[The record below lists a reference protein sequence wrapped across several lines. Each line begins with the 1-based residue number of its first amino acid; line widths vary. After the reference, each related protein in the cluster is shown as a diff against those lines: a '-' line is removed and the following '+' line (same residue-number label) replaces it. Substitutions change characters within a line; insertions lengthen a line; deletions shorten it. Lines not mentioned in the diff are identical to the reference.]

1 MAHDRARVTAGRPQ
15 EAKVT
20 AALLDAT
27 LSELAEHG
35 FGAMTVDA
43 VAKRA
48 GAGKGAIYRR
58 WPSKIKMTAA
68 AMRTLA
74 LPAGAAPDT
83 GSLYG
88 DVLALLDDV
97 NRWIGDERTRRLYP
111 DLLAEAQRNPVLA
124 EALMETVG
132 RPRRKRA
139 HDILDHAATRGEL
152 AADADRELLVDAMGA
167 LVFWRLIALFRPV
180 TSDYLARVAR
190 AICAFAHTGPATR
203 GLSDERGGPT

>member
-1 MAHDRARVTAGRPQ
+1 MTAGRPQ
-15 EAKVT
+15 EARVT
-20 AALLDAT
+20 TVILDAV

-35 FGAMTVDA
+35 FGSMTVDG

-58 WPSKIKMTAA
+58 WPSKIEMTAA

-74 LPAGAAPDT
+74 LPEGAAPDT

-88 DVLALLDDV
+88 DVLALLADV
-97 NRWIGDERTRRLYP
+97 NRWIGDERMRRLYP

-124 EALMETVG
+124 EALMDTVG
-132 RPRRKRA
+132 TPRRARA
-139 HDILDHAATRGEL
+139 RDILDRAATRGEL
-152 AADADRELLVDAMGA
+152 APGADSELLVDAMGA

-180 TSDYLARVAR
+180 TSEYLDRVAR
-190 AICAFAHTGPATR
+190 AICAFARTGPV
-203 GLSDERGGPT
+203 